1 MYLGIFR
8 KIKEIPEYID
18 KVAKKV
24 KKIPF
29 LVINKKLLRKKDWI
43 R

>member
-24 KKIPF
+24 KKNSLF
-29 LVINKKLLRKKDWI
+29 SD
-43 R
+43 